1 MIEGKIHSLKF
12 DDVLFGYEES
22 KPVFENVSLEVPVGT
37 NVFVTGPDGNG
48 QSTFL
53 KLLAVLVQPQSGRYL
68 INGLNTTEMSF
79 EEFLPWRMRIG
90 YTFDYGGLFA
100 NRTLTDNLSLGLL
113 YHKIST
119 PEEASERIIR
129 MAETFGFTRQLDYR
143 PAAVSGGLRKLVC
156 ILRAFLMK
164 PELLVMDDPS
174 TGIGPESARK
184 LIQLI
189 DRSREAGWLK
199 HIYFTS
205 RDETWPDQLGCS
217 RLIMNRCRF
226 EFQDRKVA

>member
-1 MIEGKIHSLKF
+1 MIEGNIRSLKF
-12 DDVLFGYEES
+12 DDVLFGYEEH
-22 KPVFENVSLEVPVGT
+22 KPVFENVSIDVPVEA

-53 KLLAVLVQPQSGRYL
+53 KLLAVLIQPQAGRYL

-79 EEFLPWRMRIG
+79 EEFLPLRMRIG

-100 NRTLTDNLSLGLL
+100 NRTLKDNLSLGLL
-113 YHKIST
+113 YHKINT
-119 PEEASERIIR
+119 PEEATERIVA

-156 ILRAFLMK
+156 ILRAFLLK

-189 DRSREAGWLK
+189 GQSREEGWLK
-199 HIYFTS
+199 HVYFTS

-217 RLIMNRCRF
+217 RLILNRGRF
-226 EFQDRKVA
+226 DFIDRKAA